1 VDEKHALELFLSTRT
16 EESFCVLFEMVYPR
30 VRRYFLVRAF
40 DSMTAEELAQN
51 VLLKV
56 YTRSS
61 ALRERELFNGWLF
74 KIARNEMLA
83 YWRRI
88 ESSAEI
94 VEFEPIEHELAEE
107 LLTRVEQPES
117 TRFDEWMGFLE
128 PAEREVARLRFVDE
142 LSYEEMTF
150 VLGVPMGT
158 VKWRLFNIK
167 KKLTP
172 VIKAST
178 ERDRRSM
185 KRDR

>member
-1 VDEKHALELFLSTRT
+1 MEEKHALELFLSTRT
-16 EESFCVLFEMVYPR
+16 EESFCVLFETLYPR

-61 ALRERELFNGWLF
+61 TLREQELFNGWLF

-94 VEFEPIEHELAEE
+94 VCIRT
-107 LLTRVEQPES
+107 TR
-117 TRFDEWMGFLE
+117 
-128 PAEREVARLRFVDE
+128 ARA
-142 LSYEEMTF
+142 
-150 VLGVPMGT
+150 G
-158 VKWRLFNIK
+158 
-167 KKLTP
+167 
-172 VIKAST
+172 
-178 ERDRRSM
+178 
-185 KRDR
+185 